1 MLLWPQLGFHMIKV
15 VGYLA
20 NRLFGQF
27 LLDKTVD
34 LKSHL
39 QCTDADILHLHY
51 LPTFALVIRINAF
64 LRVLLLLTVDR
75 KSPILRHPDGITA
88 SLSPCRSR
96 RVCLGAGLGC
106 AITWS

>member
-51 LPTFALVIRINAF
+51 LPTFALVIGINAF
-64 LRVLLLLTVDR
+64 FTSIALADR
-75 KSPILRHPDGITA
+75 
-88 SLSPCRSR
+88 
-96 RVCLGAGLGC
+96 
-106 AITWS
+106 